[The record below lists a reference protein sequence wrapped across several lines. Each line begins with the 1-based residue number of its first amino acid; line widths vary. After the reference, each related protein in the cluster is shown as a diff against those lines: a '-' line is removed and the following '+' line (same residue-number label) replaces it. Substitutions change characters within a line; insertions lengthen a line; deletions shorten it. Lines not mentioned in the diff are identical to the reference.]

1 MTLEV
6 PLEGFVAAAKRLAPG
21 APTFVAAENGG
32 SRISC
37 ADPSKDVRVLAYS
50 PESPAAARE
59 TLKAE
64 GVEAFEGR
72 WIPDDAPAASGE
84 IYVAAVA
91 YRTEGSQ
98 PGLWVDAYQEHPS
111 SVQAITTMYEEFRET
126 GQVAEIPLEEFV
138 RLAEPTVVV
147 VSPAELRG
155 FASAKDC

>member
-6 PLEGFVAAAKRLAPG
+6 PLEGFVAAVKRLASG
-21 APTFVAAENGG
+21 ASTFVAAENGG
-32 SRISC
+32 TRITC
-37 ADPSKDVRVLAYS
+37 ADPGKSLRIVSYS
-50 PESPAAARE
+50 AESPTQTIE
-59 TLKAE
+59 TLKE
-64 GVEAFEGR
+64 GGIEALEGR
-72 WIPDDAPAASGE
+72 WLPDDAPAASGE

-91 YRTEGSQ
+91 YRTEGTQ
-98 PGLWVDAYQEHPS
+98 PGLWVDAFKELPN